1 MASRGLKLAGMGVI
15 AVLAVAGGVT
25 VWQWKTIQAQMTAGK
40 LRSAATPEER
50 TAVAE
55 QLLASGEPGIAKLV
69 EVFRTG
75 TADECNAVAE
85 AIVNHLRDASPD
97 DPKCVAVCRPFLTAS
112 GSFNQAGSDAAVD
125 LVPLFLR
132 CGEPGAAEECK
143 GIVKAGLAG
152 GNKATAVRFAVG
164 MGLKTEVVPLLN
176 DPAAEVRRA
185 AMAAVGPAGAGAPA
199 VDTEELFRWLNDPDA
214 EVRLLCEAAL
224 STRGLDPDHIDAGRK
239 LTHPDASERL
249 KLLTDLQR
257 NRTAFRDP
265 GPWLERLSRDPDP
278 AVRAGAARVGYESKL
293 EFGGWLDRMTSD
305 PDGTVRRIATYHKQR
320 AEELKQAGHQE

>member
-1 MASRGLKLAGMGVI
+1 MASRGLKLVGMGVV
-15 AVLAVAGGVT
+15 AVLAMAGGVT
-25 VWQWKTIQAQMTAGK
+25 VWQWNTIQAHLTAGK
-40 LRSAATPEER
+40 LRAAATPEER

-69 EVFRTG
+69 DIFRTG
-75 TADECNAVAE
+75 TADECDAVAD

-97 DPKCVAVCRPFLTAS
+97 DPKCAAMCRPFLAAC

-143 GIVKAGLAG
+143 SIVKAGLTG

-176 DPAAEVRRA
+176 DPSAEVRRA
-185 AMAAVGPAGAGAPA
+185 AMAAVGPAGAGTPA
-199 VDTEELFRWLNDPDA
+199 MEAEELFRWLNDPDA

-224 STRGLDPDHIDAGRK
+224 STRGLEPDHIDAGRK
-239 LTHPDASERL
+239 LTHPDANERL
-249 KLLTDLQR
+249 QLLIDLQR
-257 NRTAFRDP
+257 NRTGLRDP

-293 EFGGWLDRMTSD
+293 EFGGWLDRMMDD
-305 PDGTVRRIATYHKQR
+305 PDGTVRRIAAYHKQR
-320 AEELKQAGHQE
+320 AEELKQAGFKE